1 MIKILEKHN
10 CCGCGACAQ
19 ICPKQC
25 VSIEADNEGFLYP
38 KVDESKCIDCG
49 LCEKTCPIL
58 NPTEAKPSL
67 KQSFAFINCDETIR
81 YNSSSGGVFSAIAEI
96 VIRRGGKV
104 FGAKYDDDFNVI
116 HGFIDKEEDLEK
128 FRGSKYTQSA
138 INQSFVECKRLL
150 DSGVEVLFTGTPCQ
164 IGGLKSFLRK
174 EYDNLI
180 TTDLICHGVPSP
192 LLWRKYVEYREKQ
205 GGAKV
210 TRTSFR
216 RKNDGWKKY
225 SMWFAF
231 ANHIEYCQNVTK
243 DPYLRLF
250 LKNICLRP
258 SCYDCKFKIID
269 RVSDITMADFWGIQ
283 NEYPELDDDKGVSF
297 VIVHSD
303 KGKALFDSVKNC
315 LKESVP
321 LEAGLKYNPSMV
333 SSVAIPKSRVQF
345 FKDLSTSRFEKL
357 IKKYVATPWYVSGYK
372 FFRRCV
378 GKGLRILGLKDKR

>member
-25 VSIEADNEGFLYP
+25 VSIEADNEGFLYS

-58 NPTEAKPSL
+58 NPSEVKPSL

-81 YNSSSGGVFSAIAEI
+81 YNSSSGGAFSALAGII
-96 VIRRGGKV
+96 LRRGGKV
-104 FGAKYDDDFNVI
+104 FGARYDSDFNVV
-116 HGFIDKEEDLEK
+116 HSFIDKEEDLEL

-138 INQSFVECKRLL
+138 INQSFVECKSFL

-164 IGGLKSFLRK
+164 IGGLKAFLK
-174 EYDNLI
+174 KDYDNLI
-180 TTDLICHGVPSP
+180 TIDLICHGVPSP

-231 ANHIEYCQNVTK
+231 ANHIEYCRDLSK
-243 DPYLRLF
+243 DPYMQMF
-250 LKNICLRP
+250 LKDICLRP
-258 SCYDCKFKIID
+258 SCYDCKFKTID
-269 RVSDITMADFWGIQ
+269 RESDITMADFWGVQ
-283 NEYPELDDDKGVSF
+283 NEYPEIDDDKGVSF
-297 VIVHSD
+297 VVIHSE
-303 KGKALFDSVKNC
+303 KGRGLFDSIGNSVK
-315 LKESVP
+315 KSVP
-321 LEAGLKYNPSMV
+321 LVVGLKYNPSMV
-333 SSVAIPKSRVQF
+333 SSVVMPNERGFF
-345 FKDLSTSRFEKL
+345 FKDLEKLSFEKM
-357 IKKYVATPWYVSGYK
+357 IKKYVAKPWYAQVYK
-372 FFRRCV
+372 LFRRCV
-378 GKGLRILGLKDKR
+378 RKVMRIVGVKK